1 MRPLIEKEFVVAR
14 KQLTHIFGFLI
25 AAVLILG
32 RTRASMAYAYLTVL
46 PVITAAILPQLSF
59 AAEER
64 FNTFA
69 FLRTLPLSPRAVV
82 GAKYAFVALVLVAL
96 ELVMVGFVGL
106 YIPTMVPML
115 PQALSTT
122 VFIAS
127 VLSSLSL
134 LLHFWLGVKSAKSVL
149 MLVALVLVLPV
160 GLSGDGGAGTAFA
173 AVVEEWSAFSST
185 TGGVVTSIVFGALL
199 MLGSWSLSSRIF
211 ARRDLSRL
219 T

>member
-1 MRPLIEKEFVVAR
+1 
-14 KQLTHIFGFLI
+14 
-25 AAVLILG
+25 
-32 RTRASMAYAYLTVL
+32 MAYAYLTVL

-82 GAKYAFVALVLVAL
+82 GAKYAFVVLVLVAL

-122 VFIAS
+122 VFIA
-127 VLSSLSL
+127 VLVPELPLSL

-149 MLVALVLVLPV
+149 MLVALAPRFARRVVRRRGRRNGV
-160 GLSGDGGAGTAFA
+160 RGGGRR
-173 AVVEEWSAFSST
+173 VERASST

-211 ARRDLSRL
+211 ASGI
-219 T
+219 